1 MNKLQIISDMAAL
14 ARAKFKMEDIM
25 AIMAE
30 SEASA
35 EKPAETL
42 PKESKLPEQEKE
54 QEAKPAEAKG
64 EPDYKKMYEEL
75 YEKQTKLENDLKA
88 AQEFNT
94 SKTVQAEKEQTAAEK
109 INEIY
114 KNIIS

>member
-1 MNKLQIISDMAAL
+1 MSKLQVISDMAAL
-14 ARAKFKMEDIM
+14 ARAGFKMDDIK

-30 SEASA
+30 PEASA

-54 QEAKPAEAKG
+54 QDEKSAEAKE
-64 EPDYKKMYEEL
+64 EPDYKRMYEEL
-75 YEKQTKLENDLKA
+75 NEKQTKLERDLKA

-94 SKTVQAEKEQTAAEK
+94 SKTVQASNEKTAAEK

-114 KNIIS
+114 KDIIS

>member
-1 MNKLQIISDMAAL
+1 MSKLQIISDMAAL
-14 ARAKFKMEDIM
+14 ARAGFKMEDIK

-30 SEASA
+30 PEASS

-54 QEAKPAEAKG
+54 QEAKPAEAKE
-64 EPDYKKMYEEL
+64 EPDYKRMYEEL
-75 YEKQTKLENDLKA
+75 NEKQTKLEKDLKA

-94 SKTVQAEKEQTAAEK
+94 SKSVQTEEKSAEDK
-109 INEIY
+109 IDDIY
-114 KNIIS
+114 RNIIS